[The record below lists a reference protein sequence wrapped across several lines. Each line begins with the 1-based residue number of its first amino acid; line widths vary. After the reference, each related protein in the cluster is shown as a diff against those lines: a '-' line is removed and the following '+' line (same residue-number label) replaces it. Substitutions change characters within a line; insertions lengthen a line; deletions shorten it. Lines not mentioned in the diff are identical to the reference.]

1 MLYRILLDTSSVA
14 AFSIQPN
21 LRNLIESYL
30 SVSIQMYNGLIKY
43 NIDKIEVSW
52 QSYLTRL

>member
-30 SVSIQMYNGLIKY
+30 SVSIQMYNGYGKY
-43 NIDKIEVSW
+43 NIDKIELSW